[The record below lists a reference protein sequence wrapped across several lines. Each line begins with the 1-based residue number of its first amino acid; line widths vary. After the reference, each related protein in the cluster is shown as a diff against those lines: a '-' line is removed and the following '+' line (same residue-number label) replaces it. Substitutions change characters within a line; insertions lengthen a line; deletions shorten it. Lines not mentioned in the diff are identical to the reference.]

1 MGGWIGGVR
10 GWVGGWVGEWV
21 GGWVDGWNAGSLCVP
36 SHFYACPHTS
46 LIRQV
51 FGLSRRSFSWLLP
64 SFKAPPGDGME
75 FPTNPGGAL
84 HEV

>member
-1 MGGWIGGVR
+1 MR
-10 GWVGGWVGEWV
+10 GRVDRWMS
-21 GGWVDGWNAGSLCVP
+21 GWVDGQAQRHPNSIPNPNPNPNL
-36 SHFYACPHTS
+36 S
-46 LIRQV
+46 QV

>member
-1 MGGWIGGVR
+1 MGGW
-10 GWVGGWVGEWV
+10 
-21 GGWVDGWNAGSLCVP
+21 AGTAPPNSIPNPNPNL
-36 SHFYACPHTS
+36 S
-46 LIRQV
+46 QV